1 MPRPQETAL
10 NSLATILPLAV
21 PADGGSGYVPPSIHD
36 FFPPA
41 VLWEGTPFEFN
52 RIILVRLIAM
62 VALLALFVIGARRAK
77 LVPGR
82 LQNVLEMGLDFVR
95 NSIVYETLG
104 QKLGK
109 KYVGII
115 TTIFF
120 AIFFFNITGVVPFL
134 NIAGTSVIGMPLIFA
149 AWVFVLYLGAAIKKL
164 GLGTFLKTSLFPAGV
179 PKAMYILL
187 TPIEFLQV
195 FFLRPATL
203 TIRLLANMLA
213 GHLLLALCYSATSY
227 LFFHAASGLKPL
239 GVLTFAG
246 GFMFFG
252 LEVFVAALQ
261 AYVFAIL
268 TAVYLQMVLE
278 PEH

>member
-1 MPRPQETAL
+1 
-10 NSLATILPLAV
+10 
-21 PADGGSGYVPPSIHD
+21 
-36 FFPPA
+36 
-41 VLWEGTPFEFN
+41 
-52 RIILVRLIAM
+52 M
-62 VALLALFVIGARRAK
+62 VALLAVFVVGARRAK

-82 LQNVLEMGLDFVR
+82 FQNVLEMGLDFVR

-104 QKLGK
+104 EKLGK
-109 KYVGII
+109 KYVGVI

-120 AIFFFNITGVVPFL
+120 AIFFFNITGVIPFL

-149 AWVFVLYLGAAIKKL
+149 AWVFVLYLGAAVKKL
-164 GLGTFLKTSLFPAGV
+164 GVGTFLKTSLFPPGV
-179 PKAMYILL
+179 PKAMYVLL

-227 LFFHAASGLKPL
+227 LFFHATGALKPL
-239 GVLTFAG
+239 GALTFAG
-246 GFMFFG
+246 GAMFFG

>member
-1 MPRPQETAL
+1 M
-10 NSLATILPLAV
+10 
-21 PADGGSGYVPPSIHD
+21 
-36 FFPPA
+36 
-41 VLWEGTPFEFN
+41 WEGTPFEFN

-62 VALLALFVIGARRAK
+62 VALLAVFVVGARRAA

-82 LQNVLEMGLDFVR
+82 FQNVLEMGLDFVR

-104 QKLGK
+104 EKLGK

-134 NIAGTSVIGMPLIFA
+134 NIAGTSVIGMPLVFA

-164 GLGTFLKTSLFPAGV
+164 GLGTFLKTSLFPPGV
-179 PKAMYILL
+179 PKVMYILL

-203 TIRLLANMLA
+203 TIRLLANMIA

-227 LFFHAASGLKPL
+227 LLFEASGGLKPL

-246 GFMFFG
+246 GAMFFG